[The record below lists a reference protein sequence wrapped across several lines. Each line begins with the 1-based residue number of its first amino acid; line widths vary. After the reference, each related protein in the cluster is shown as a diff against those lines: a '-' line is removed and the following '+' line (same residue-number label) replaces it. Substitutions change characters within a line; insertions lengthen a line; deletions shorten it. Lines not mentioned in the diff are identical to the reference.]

1 MLRGPK
7 EKKERAL
14 GEHLHLKGYRCQ
26 SPKCALV
33 RRPYKPGQHGQKR
46 SRRTLSDF
54 GRQLKEKQKFKLSY
68 GIDERNLNRI
78 LEEAQRSQSSTVE
91 KLVELVERRLDN
103 VVFRLGIAASRAQAR
118 QLVIHGHVFVN
129 KGRVRSPGFSIKIND
144 IIHVRE
150 ESKEKANFKNLKET
164 LKNYEVPVWL
174 FLDKEKME
182 GRVLELPREA
192 ELPVEINL
200 LVESFNK

>member
-1 MLRGPK
+1 MIRGAK
-7 EKKERAL
+7 EKKERSL

-33 RRPYKPGQHGQKR
+33 RRPFRPGPHAQ
-46 SRRTLSDF
+46 RRKTISDF
-54 GRQLKEKQKFKLSY
+54 GRQIQEKQKFKLSY
-68 GIDERNLNRI
+68 GIDESNLNKI
-78 LEEAQRSQSSTVE
+78 LAQAQKSQRSTVE

-103 VVFRLGIAASRAQAR
+103 VIFRLGLAASRSQAR

-129 KGRVRSPGFSIKIND
+129 KQRVKSPGFSVKVND
-144 IIHVRE
+144 VIRVRE
-150 ESKEKANFKNLKET
+150 ESKDKTTFKNLKES
-164 LKNYEVPVWL
+164 LKNYEQPSWL
-174 FLDKEKME
+174 LLDKEKLE
-182 GRVLELPREA
+182 GKVLELPREA